1 MANSW
6 ADAPNGHL
14 LVDGAWLAEHLGD
27 PDLRIFDCTT
37 RLVPDDELGYRIDGA
52 RDNWAA
58 GHIPGS
64 GYLNCQDDMCDTSH
78 RHRFMLADPKIFAAS
93 VGALGIGD
101 DKRVVLYSTAELFWA
116 TRAWWAL
123 YAMGFDKA
131 VVLNGG
137 FQSWT
142 AEGRP
147 VSTEPCAYPPA
158 TFTPHR
164 RDDVVL
170 DKDDVLAVLDDP
182 NVAVVNALS
191 AVQYQGTGGMVFGR
205 PGRIAHST
213 NAPYPDL
220 SDLPA
225 GSLNDPATVGDIFA
239 AAGATP
245 DKRIVNYC
253 GGGISATIGFFAQ
266 RLLGYDNVALYDASM
281 QEWGFDDSLPMERD

>member
-1 MANSW
+1 MTNSW
-6 ADAPNGHL
+6 ADTPNGHL
-14 LVDGAWLAEHLGD
+14 LVDSAWLTDHLGD
-27 PDLRIFDCTT
+27 ADLRIFDCTT
-37 RLVPDDELGYRIDGA
+37 RLVPDEELGYRIADA

-58 GHIPGS
+58 GHIPGA
-64 GYLNCQDDMCDTSH
+64 GYLNCQDDMCDTAH
-78 RHRFMLADPKIFAAS
+78 QHRFMLADPETFAAS

-101 DKRVVLYSTAELFWA
+101 DTRIVLYSTAELFWA

-123 YAMGFDKA
+123 YANGCDNA

-137 FQSWT
+137 FQGWT

-147 VSTEPCAYPPA
+147 VSTAPCTYPPA
-158 TFTPHR
+158 IYTPQR
-164 RDDVVL
+164 RTDVVL
-170 DKDDVLAVLDDP
+170 DKDDVLALLDDP
-182 NVAVVNALS
+182 DVAVVNALS

-205 PGRIAHST
+205 PGRIANST

-220 SDLPA
+220 ADLAA
-225 GSLNDPATVGDIFA
+225 GTLNDPATVGDIFA
-239 AAGATP
+239 AADATP

-266 RLLGYDNVALYDASM
+266 KLMGYDNIALYDASM

>member
-1 MANSW
+1 MATLW

-14 LVDGAWLAEHLGD
+14 LVDTSWLAEHLD
-27 PDLRIFDCTT
+27 DADLRIFDCTT
-37 RLVPDDELGYRIDGA
+37 RLVPDEELGYRIEDA

-58 GHIPGS
+58 GHIPGA
-64 GYLNCQDDMCDTSH
+64 GYLNCQDDMCDTAH
-78 RHRFMLADPKIFAAS
+78 QHRFMLADPETFAAK

-101 DKRVVLYSTAELFWA
+101 DTRVVLYSTAELFWA

-123 YAMGFDKA
+123 YAMGFDGA

-147 VSTEPCAYPPA
+147 VSTAPCTYPPA

-182 NVAVVNALS
+182 GVTVVNALR
-191 AVQYQGTGGMVFGR
+191 AEQYAGTGGMVFGR

-213 NAPYPDL
+213 NAAYPDL
-220 SDLPA
+220 SDLEA
-225 GSLNDPATVGDIFA
+225 GTLNDLETVRTIFEA
-239 AAGATP
+239 ANATP
-245 DKRIVNYC
+245 EKRIVNYC

-266 RLLGYDNVALYDASM
+266 KLMGYDNVGLYDASM

>member
-1 MANSW
+1 MTMSW
-6 ADAPNGHL
+6 AGTPNGHL
-14 LVDGAWLAEHLGD
+14 LVDTVWLAEHLAD

-37 RLVPDDELGYRIDGA
+37 RLVPDEELGYRIAGA

-58 GHIPGS
+58 GHIPGA

-78 RHRFMLADPKIFAAS
+78 EHRFMLADPGPFAAS

-101 DKRVVLYSTAELFWA
+101 DTRVVLYSTAELFWA

-123 YAMGFDKA
+123 YAYGFDNA

-142 AEGRP
+142 GEGRP
-147 VSTEPCAYPPA
+147 VSTEPCSYPPA
-158 TFTPHR
+158 TFTPRR
-164 RDDVVL
+164 RDDAIMN
-170 DKDDVLAVLDDP
+170 KGDVLALLDDP
-182 NVAVVNALS
+182 DVAVVNALR
-191 AVQYQGTGGMVFGR
+191 AEQYAGTGGMVFGR
-205 PGRIAHST
+205 PGRIANST

-220 SDLPA
+220 SDMAA
-225 GSLNDPATVGDIFA
+225 GTLNDLEIVREIFA

-266 RLLGYDNVALYDASM
+266 KLMGYDNVTLYDASM

>member
-1 MANSW
+1 MATSW

-14 LVDGAWLAEHLGD
+14 LVDCAWLAEHLGD
-27 PDLRIFDCTT
+27 SDMRIFDCTT
-37 RLVPDDELGYRIDGA
+37 LLVPDEELGYRIADA

-58 GHIPGS
+58 GHIPGA
-64 GYLNCQDDMCDTSH
+64 GYLNCQDDMCDTAH
-78 RHRFMLADPKIFAAS
+78 QHRFMLADPETFAAS

-101 DKRVVLYSTAELFWA
+101 DTRVVLYSTAELFWS

-123 YAMGFDKA
+123 YAMGFDNA

-142 AEGRP
+142 AESRP
-147 VSTEPCAYPPA
+147 VSTEACAYPPA

-164 RDDVVL
+164 RGDVVL
-170 DKDDVLAVLDDP
+170 DKDDVLAVLDNPD
-182 NVAVVNALS
+182 VAVVNALR
-191 AVQYQGTGGMVFGR
+191 AEQYAGTGGMVFGR
-205 PGRIAHST
+205 PGRITNST

-220 SDLPA
+220 ADLEA
-225 GSLNDPATVGDIFA
+225 GTLGDPETVGDIIA
-239 AAGATP
+239 AAGATA
-245 DKRIVNYC
+245 DKRVVNYC

-266 RLLGYDNVALYDASM
+266 KLMGYDNVAMYDASM

>member
-1 MANSW
+1 MATSW
-6 ADAPNGHL
+6 ADTPNGHL
-14 LVDGAWLAEHLGD
+14 LVDCDWLADHLD
-27 PDLRIFDCTT
+27 DADLRIFDCTT
-37 RLVPDDELGYRIDGA
+37 RLIPDEELGYRIADA

-58 GHIPGS
+58 GHIPGA

-78 RHRFMLADPKIFAAS
+78 RHRFMLADPETFAAR

-101 DKRVVLYSTAELFWA
+101 DTRVVLYSTAELFWA

-131 VVLNGG
+131 MVLDGG
-137 FQSWT
+137 LQAWI

-147 VSTEPCAYPPA
+147 VSTAASAYPPA
-158 TFTPHR
+158 SFTPR
-164 RDDVVL
+164 RRGAVVL

-182 NVAVVNALS
+182 EVAVVNALS
-191 AVQYQGTGGMVFGR
+191 AAQFAGTGGMVFGR

-213 NAPYPDL
+213 NAPYPEL
-220 SDLPA
+220 SDMPA
-225 GSLNDPATVGDIFA
+225 GTLNDPAVVEDIFA
-239 AAGATP
+239 HAGATP

-266 RLLGYDNVALYDASM
+266 KLLGYDDVALYDASM
-281 QEWGFDDSLPMERD
+281 QEWGFEDSLPMERD

>member
-14 LVDGAWLAEHLGD
+14 LVDGAWLANHLGD

-37 RLVPDDELGYRIDGA
+37 RLVPDEELGYRIAGA

-78 RHRFMLADPKIFAAS
+78 RHRFMLADPKSFAAS

-101 DKRVVLYSTAELFWA
+101 DTRVVLYSTAELFWA

-142 AEGRP
+142 AEDRP
-147 VSTEPCAYPPA
+147 VSAEPCAYPPA
-158 TFTPHR
+158 TFTARR

-170 DKDDVLAVLDDP
+170 DKNDVLAVLDNPD
-182 NVAVVNALS
+182 VAVVNALS
-191 AVQYQGTGGMVFGR
+191 AVQYAGTGGMVFGR
-205 PGRIAHST
+205 PGRITSST

-220 SDLPA
+220 ADLEA
-225 GSLNDPATVGDIFA
+225 GTLSDPATVGDIFA
-239 AAGATP
+239 AAGATA

-266 RLLGYDNVALYDASM
+266 KLMGYDDVAMYDASM

>member
-1 MANSW
+1 MATSW
-6 ADAPNGHL
+6 ADTPNGHL
-14 LVDGAWLAEHLGD
+14 LVDSTWLAEHLGD

-37 RLVPDDELGYRIDGA
+37 RLVPDETVGYRIADA

-58 GHIPGS
+58 GHIPGA

-78 RHRFMLADPKIFAAS
+78 RHRFMLADANSFAAS
-93 VGALGIGD
+93 VGTLGIGD
-101 DKRVVLYSTAELFWA
+101 DTRVVLYSTAELFWA

-123 YAMGFDKA
+123 YSWGCDNA

-137 FQSWT
+137 FGGWT
-142 AEGRP
+142 AAGHP
-147 VSTEPCAYPPA
+147 VSTEPCAYPPT
-158 TFTPHR
+158 TFTAR
-164 RDDVVL
+164 RRENVVL
-170 DKDDVLAVLDDP
+170 DKNDVSAVLEDP
-182 NVAVVNALS
+182 DVAVVNALS
-191 AVQYQGTGGMVFGR
+191 AEQYRGTGGMVFGR

-213 NAPYPDL
+213 NAPYPAL
-220 SDLPA
+220 SDLEA
-225 GSLNDPATVGDIFA
+225 GTLNDPATVQDIFT

-266 RLLGYDNVALYDASM
+266 KLMGYDNIALYDASM

>member
-6 ADAPNGHL
+6 TDAPNGHL
-14 LVDGAWLAEHLGD
+14 MVDGAWLADHLGD

-37 RLVPDDELGYRIDGA
+37 LLVPDEELGYVIADA

-78 RHRFMLADPKIFAAS
+78 QHRFMLADPETFAAK

-101 DKRVVLYSTAELFWA
+101 DTRVVLYSTAQLFWA

-123 YAMGFDKA
+123 YVMGCDNA
-131 VVLNGG
+131 VVLQGG

-142 AEGRP
+142 AEDRS
-147 VSTEPCAYPPA
+147 VSTEPCTYPPA
-158 TFTPHR
+158 TFTPNR

-170 DKDDVLAVLDDP
+170 DKDDVLAVLDNSD
-182 NVAVVNALS
+182 VAVVNALS
-191 AVQYQGTGGMVFGR
+191 AEQYAGTGGMVFGR
-205 PGRIAHST
+205 PGRIASST

-220 SDLPA
+220 SDMEA
-225 GSLNDPATVGDIFA
+225 GTLNDPATVEEIITS
-239 AAGATP
+239 AGATP

-266 RLLGYDNVALYDASM
+266 KLMGYDDVAMYDASM

>member
-14 LVDGAWLAEHLGD
+14 LADCAWLADRLGD

-37 RLVPDDELGYRIDGA
+37 LLVPDEELGYRIEDA
-52 RDNWAA
+52 RGNWAA
-58 GHIPGS
+58 GHIPGA

-78 RHRFMLADPKIFAAS
+78 EHRFMLADPEPFAAA

-101 DKRVVLYSTAELFWA
+101 DTRVVLYSTAELFWA

-123 YAMGFDKA
+123 YAMGFDNA

-147 VSTEPCAYPPA
+147 VSTAPCAYPPA
-158 TFTPHR
+158 TFTAHR
-164 RDDVVL
+164 RGAVVL
-170 DKDDVLAVLDDP
+170 DKNDVLAVLDDP
-182 NVAVVNALS
+182 GVAVVNALR
-191 AVQYQGTGGMVFGR
+191 AEQYAGTGGMVFGR
-205 PGRIAHST
+205 PGRISGST
-213 NAPYPDL
+213 NAPYPELADL
-220 SDLPA
+220 EA
-225 GSLNDPATVGDIFA
+225 GTLNDPAAVGDIFA
-239 AAGATP
+239 AAGATA

-266 RLLGYDNVALYDASM
+266 KLMGYDNVALYDASM
-281 QEWGFDDSLPMERD
+281 QEWGFDERLPMERD